1 MDAVADSCMANGG
14 LEVRRLSGRDLGA
27 IERHLLGLDMVSR
40 NRRFSS
46 GFGDAAVMA
55 YVQRLDLSAD
65 ILFGAIEE
73 NSGRIVGLAEA
84 HPFGGPRT
92 VEIGTSVLATHRR
105 RGLATRLVARA
116 VAVAQAEGA
125 TTVELLFDPSNYAA
139 ARIAVGL
146 GASMRAPG
154 RAVLHTR

>member
-1 MDAVADSCMANGG
+1 MDAVADSCMANAGIE
-14 LEVRRLSGRDLGA
+14 LRRLSSRDLGA

-46 GFGDAAVMA
+46 GFGDAAVTA
-55 YVQRLDLSAD
+55 YVQALDPSTD
-65 ILFGAIEE
+65 ILIGAVEE
-73 NSGRIVGLAEA
+73 NGGRIVGLAEA

-105 RGLATRLVARA
+105 RGLASRLVARA
-116 VAVAQAEGA
+116 VAVAFAQGA

-146 GASMRAPG
+146 GASIRAPG
-154 RAVLHTR
+154 RAILHAG